1 MLNHSVCTLLALYL
15 LNSSPIPLH
24 KTHRRIVF
32 AGGDGEISLSLS
44 IANPDLIFKYDIL
57 REATSN
63 FKAENKLGQGSF
75 GSVFKVRVVPVIIDF
90 N

>member
-1 MLNHSVCTLLALYL
+1 LLYHSVCTLLALYL

-63 FKAENKLGQGSF
+63 FKAENKLGQGGF
-75 GSVFKVRVVPVIIDF
+75 GSVFKVRAGPVIIDF